1 MMDFAHARWL
11 VRGQDQAAT
20 VSVSGGIDAQIR
32 GTDHH
37 STRPSPGLPDPRA
50 GVSEVSPIVAFAH
63 ARSLAR
69 DEDQASTRI
78 LRRFDSPADI
88 EAQIYGRGRQTA
100 PSPGLDLWR
109 RRPSGVEAKIHGT
122 DYQSIRSSP
131 GRILGFDTTVD
142 IGMDDFQGHQQVES
156 IHASL
161 ELQALSDSPRACSLD
176 EEALREDGGEPC
188 SDSADHSVVSS
199 SLPPSTA
206 SRTDQADSDN
216 ATDCGESSGT
226 NAVSATIDQEL
237 TEGRISW
244 GRKKCQASDD
254 DPRQEESILASN
266 GPGSMS
272 EPLSVIAEEDE
283 PGVEAR
289 NHTTTPRWLERVDVS
304 VSFFPANGHRPNLE
318 SPPASDGN
326 VEARK
331 AEGWGLDFAA
341 ASESNRMR
349 AGQVNLDRERAAT
362 AERVKAATF
371 RSQEVLPIQND
382 ISSAILSGSGQ
393 DSRRGDETPRAS
405 APDLKQTPVSR
416 QVPAGQTHQGDSL
429 LDLMAERELSAL
441 RIAEAW
447 TLFPQ
452 SSGPLHI
459 PPPSTSSGPLPAR
472 SGRSYG
478 GSPSTPR
485 RLELQRTPRGGLRDM
500 YVQLAPNASKLT
512 DAENDMNTAA
522 SNSVGVRAGSTVLK
536 TTASESVRTSVN
548 PVTALASAADLF
560 DWVAGCSF
568 EMCACACACTSL
580 SLSLSLSFSLFSL
593 SGLSH
598 EIKNRIRN
606 NGAAHGIR

>member
-266 GPGSMS
+266 GLGSMS

-304 VSFFPANGHRPNLE
+304 VSFCPAKGHRPNLE

-331 AEGWGLDFAA
+331 AEGC
-341 ASESNRMR
+341 
-349 AGQVNLDRERAAT
+349 T
-362 AERVKAATF
+362 
-371 RSQEVLPIQND
+371 
-382 ISSAILSGSGQ
+382 GS
-393 DSRRGDETPRAS
+393 
-405 APDLKQTPVSR
+405 
-416 QVPAGQTHQGDSL
+416 
-429 LDLMAERELSAL
+429 
-441 RIAEAW
+441 
-447 TLFPQ
+447 
-452 SSGPLHI
+452 
-459 PPPSTSSGPLPAR
+459 AR
-472 SGRSYG
+472 SLETGW
-478 GSPSTPR
+478 TPW
-485 RLELQRTPRGGLRDM
+485 QT
-500 YVQLAPNASKLT
+500 APF
-512 DAENDMNTAA
+512 EN
-522 SNSVGVRAGSTVLK
+522 L
-536 TTASESVRTSVN
+536 
-548 PVTALASAADLF
+548 
-560 DWVAGCSF
+560 
-568 EMCACACACTSL
+568 
-580 SLSLSLSFSLFSL
+580 
-593 SGLSH
+593 
-598 EIKNRIRN
+598 
-606 NGAAHGIR
+606 